1 MLELLKVMH
10 HSTCLNHSVTDV
22 LVAAKEEKK
31 KEVPDCHC

>member
-10 HSTCLNHSVTDV
+10 HSTCLDNSVIDV
-22 LVAAKEEKK
+22 LVAAEEENK